1 MKIGYVFI
9 YIYIYIWVR
18 LEIPYPHWEVC
29 LGGMLRR
36 YASGFASGVCFG
48 VCFACTS
55 SHGTY
60 FISKRLPKIFPT
72 FCISLCVS
80 LQGCEVSYSR
90 VQNVP
95 GSGSWRFEVWNG
107 CDSGMIR
114 VWFAEHYSAH
124 RIRSR
129 QELQRPVSTR
139 SWLMQTV
146 SAATMKLERPVST
159 ESCLQP
165 TWLHRA
171 ARLRG
176 WRAGWRKGRLK
187 AAWSKCCD
195 PSWYIWA
202 QDLQITTINN
212 PSKMIFIV
220 GVCFGVCFGG
230 MLRGMLRGYASQ
242 ERHLPPIHI

>member
-1 MKIGYVFI
+1 MVILCYTL
-9 YIYIYIWVR
+9 IWVR

-80 LQGCEVSYSR
+80 SRDVKYLTQTFKMCQGLEVEGLRYETG
-90 VQNVP
+90 V
-95 GSGSWRFEVWNG
+95 
-107 CDSGMIR
+107 IR

-146 SAATMKLERPVST
+146 SAATMKLQRPVST
-159 ESCLQP
+159 EAVFNLLGCIGQP
-165 TWLHRA
+165 DCGDGGRDGA
-171 ARLRG
+171 
-176 WRAGWRKGRLK
+176 KG
-187 AAWSKCCD
+187 A
-195 PSWYIWA
+195 
-202 QDLQITTINN
+202 
-212 PSKMIFIV
+212 
-220 GVCFGVCFGG
+220 
-230 MLRGMLRGYASQ
+230 
-242 ERHLPPIHI
+242 

>member
-1 MKIGYVFI
+1 MAH
-9 YIYIYIWVR
+9 IYIYIWVR
-18 LEIPYPHWEVC
+18 LEIPYRHWEVC

-48 VCFACTS
+48 VCFARTS

-60 FISKRLPKIFPT
+60 FIPKRLPKIFPT

-107 CDSGMIR
+107 SDSGMIR
-114 VWFAEHYSAH
+114 VWLAEHYSAH

-139 SWLMQTV
+139 SWLMQMV
-146 SAATMKLERPVST
+146 SAATMKLQRPVST
-159 ESCLQP
+159 EAVFNLLGCIGQP
-165 TWLHRA
+165 DCGDGGRDGA
-171 ARLRG
+171 
-176 WRAGWRKGRLK
+176 KG
-187 AAWSKCCD
+187 A
-195 PSWYIWA
+195 
-202 QDLQITTINN
+202 
-212 PSKMIFIV
+212 
-220 GVCFGVCFGG
+220 
-230 MLRGMLRGYASQ
+230 
-242 ERHLPPIHI
+242 